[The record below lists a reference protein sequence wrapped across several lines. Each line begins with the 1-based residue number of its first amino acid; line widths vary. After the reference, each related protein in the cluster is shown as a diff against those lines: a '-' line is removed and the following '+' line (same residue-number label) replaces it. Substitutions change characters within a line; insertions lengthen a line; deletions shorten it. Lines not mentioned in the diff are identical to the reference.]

1 MPAPLR
7 LEKREK
13 IPFPS
18 LLNCYDEGSLKVS
31 TGLNISP
38 VLDGLLCDLSGESKN
53 RIYYCF
59 SFSIYRLLRILSN
72 STREFLK

>member
-1 MPAPLR
+1 MPAPPR
-7 LEKREK
+7 LEKK

-38 VLDGLLCDLSGESKN
+38 VLDGLLCDLSAEYLVEKSN
-53 RIYYCF
+53 
-59 SFSIYRLLRILSN
+59 LLLFFFFYIS
-72 STREFLK
+72 SLKDLK